1 MKRIKA
7 VSPVI
12 ATLLLILIAI
22 AAGVIVYG
30 YVVGFIG
37 TSTKN
42 TIVQQS
48 VLSVD
53 VASASS
59 SSNQVTAYIRNSG
72 STAMTPS
79 AFYISGTQL
88 SINVPIT
95 YQITAGTTWPA
106 TTITLAF
113 ASSTTATVTLSAT
126 AAAGNT
132 LTVGALGG
140 SVAIAG
146 GATSGTL
153 SVGSGI
159 TLKSAFAT
167 TASASVT
174 PTTSQQTTNGPLAST
189 ATNSI
194 TLSPNTA
201 QQFNLTGVTLT
212 AGTVYTVSIIATDGS
227 QFQFNVKAS

>member
-1 MKRIKA
+1 MRRIKA

-12 ATLLLILIAI
+12 ATLLLILIAV

-42 TIVQQS
+42 TTVQQS
-48 VLSVD
+48 VMSVD

-59 SSNQVTAYIRNSG
+59 TTNKVTAYVRNSG
-72 STAMTPS
+72 STATTPS
-79 AFYISGTQL
+79 AFYISGTKL
-88 SINVPIT
+88 TINIPIT
-95 YQITAGTTWPA
+95 YQITTGTTWPA

-113 ASSTTATVTLSAT
+113 ASSTTVTVTLSAT
-126 AAAGNT
+126 AAVGNT
-132 LTVGALGG
+132 LTIGALGG

-146 GATSGTL
+146 GSTSGTL
-153 SVGSGI
+153 TVGPGI
-159 TLKSAFAT
+159 SLTSAYVT

-174 PTTSQQTTNGPLAST
+174 PTTAQQTTDGALAAT
-189 ATNSI
+189 ANDSI
-194 TLSPNTA
+194 ILCPNTA

-227 QFQFNVKAS
+227 QFQFNVKAR